1 MVVPVIQEQVKNKEL
16 LIEVDSIVN
25 DNKDNLA
32 NVSLS
37 SNDSLSKSRRK
48 WRLIRIINKLNPA
61 LAERRYQFPTF
72 KFFFA
77 LFLII
82 LTSMVIYWS
91 IASRSVANSQPDC
104 PSSISLKSSA
114 PQPVSPSPTPQ
125 VSPRIPTKI
134 SLQSSTT
141 PSSRIYEPPT
151 YVTSYPVSIPKIQVN
166 DEEDDDEAGYWI
178 PIELLDPPVW
188 EPPTPLREKMDYP
201 DKEELF
207 DVFDYPNSEDLAFE
221 FPDSFSDLPDTFAL
235 RSSGVNADAVMKS
248 VDKFINFFK
257 SMINF

>member
-134 SLQSSTT
+134 SLQPSTT
-141 PSSRIYEPPT
+141 PSPPIYDPPA
-151 YVTSYPVSIPKIQVN
+151 YYTSYPVTFSKVQVDDEEDN
-166 DEEDDDEAGYWI
+166 DEEADSWV
-178 PIELLDPPVW
+178 PIEFSEEPIRGY
-188 EPPTPLREKMDYP
+188 EPPPYFP
-201 DKEELF
+201 DEELF
-207 DVFDYPNSEDLAFE
+207 DVFDYPNSEELTFK
-221 FPDSFSDLPDTFAL
+221 FPDSFDDLPDSFAL
-235 RSSGVNADAVMKS
+235 RSTGVNADAVMKS